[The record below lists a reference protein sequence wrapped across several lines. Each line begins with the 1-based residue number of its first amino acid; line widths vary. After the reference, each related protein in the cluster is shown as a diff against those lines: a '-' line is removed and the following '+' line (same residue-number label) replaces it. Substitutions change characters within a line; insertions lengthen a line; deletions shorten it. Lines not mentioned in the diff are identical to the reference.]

1 MKLYRLSHRCL
12 PLFIAITPLNKVT
25 IIIKVLKQS
34 MCDKLIGNLFQ
45 HPNDLLNS
53 FFTHLLG
60 LISTRDIT
68 AYKVTLQQLFQ
79 TSLVSYTDQDILQC
93 KQLFYISFSTFFL
106 GFILIRNIFQPIRSI
121 FNSSFTRL
129 FCFNMIRDIAQLPQV
144 CLFALMHIYCV
155 LS

>member
-12 PLFIAITPLNKVT
+12 PMFIAITPLNKVT

-34 MCDKLIGNLFQ
+34 MCDKLIRNLLQ

-68 AYKVTLQQLFQ
+68 AYKVTLHQLFQ
-79 TSLVSYTDQDILQC
+79 TSLVSHTDQEHTSMQIAFLY
-93 KQLFYISFSTFFL
+93 KLFQIFL
-106 GFILIRNIFQPIRSI
+106 GFYVDQEHLSAYKVNLQQLLYTSL
-121 FNSSFTRL
+121 L
-129 FCFNMIRDIAQLPQV
+129 F
-144 CLFALMHIYCV
+144 
-155 LS
+155 

>member
-12 PLFIAITPLNKVT
+12 PMFIAITPLNKVT

-34 MCDKLIGNLFQ
+34 MCDKLIRNLLQ

-68 AYKVTLQQLFQ
+68 AYKVTLHQLFQ
-79 TSLVSYTDQDILQC
+79 TSLVSHTDQEHTSMQIAFLS
-93 KQLFYISFSTFFL
+93 KLFQIFL
-106 GFILIRNIFQPIRSI
+106 GFYVDQEHLSAYKVNLQQLLYTSL
-121 FNSSFTRL
+121 L
-129 FCFNMIRDIAQLPQV
+129 F
-144 CLFALMHIYCV
+144 
-155 LS
+155 

>member
-1 MKLYRLSHRCL
+1 MAMKLYRLSHRCL

-68 AYKVTLQQLFQ
+68 AYKFTLQQLFQ
-79 TSLVSYTDQDILQC
+79 TSIVSHTDQEHPSMKIAFLY
-93 KQLFYISFSTFFL
+93 KLFHIFL
-106 GFILIRNIFQPIRSI
+106 GFYIDQE
-121 FNSSFTRL
+121 
-129 FCFNMIRDIAQLPQV
+129 
-144 CLFALMHIYCV
+144 H
-155 LS
+155 LSAYKANLQ

>member
-45 HPNDLLNS
+45 YPNDLLNS

-68 AYKVTLQQLFQ
+68 AYKVTLQQFFQ
-79 TSLVSYTDQDILQC
+79 TSLVSHTDQEHTSMQIAFLYKLFHIFHIDQEHIDQEHLSAYKVNLQ
-93 KQLFYISFSTFFL
+93 
-106 GFILIRNIFQPIRSI
+106 
-121 FNSSFTRL
+121 
-129 FCFNMIRDIAQLPQV
+129 
-144 CLFALMHIYCV
+144 
-155 LS
+155 